1 MATQSTKLNNLAVIN
16 AEIRRLARLVNDR
29 VYRSEM
35 AIDETGLIY
44 QTTARVAAVA
54 EKTSKNYNPR
64 KPRLSAAK
72 LSTKAQALK
81 RLEQYQKLAES
92 TKTLTARG
100 QNEWYTR
107 RIKEVNERTG
117 LSFDKK
123 HYQMLIRLQHTMGN
137 DVWSSEQL
145 VDFFGTL
152 AAIPKSMR
160 DHLPIDLTNYDSIID
175 FLQGTSFPMDE
186 LKSLF
191 EESASRKNFDSSEYV
206 SKIRSNYNR
215 KRGNRNE

>member
-1 MATQSTKLNNLAVIN
+1 MAKQSSKLDSLADIN

-29 VYRSEM
+29 VYRTEN

-54 EKTSKNYNPR
+54 EKTSKKYNPR

-72 LSTKAQALK
+72 LNSKAQALK

-100 QNEWYTR
+100 QNEWYAR

-152 AAIPKSMR
+152 AAVPKSAR
-160 DHLPIDLTNYDSIID
+160 DRLPIDLTNYDSITD
-175 FLQGTSFPMDE
+175 FLQGTAFPMDE

-191 EESASRKNFDSSEYV
+191 EESSNRKNFNSSRYV
-206 SKIRSNYNR
+206 ADIRNNYNR
-215 KRGNRNE
+215 KRGIKNE